1 MFISA
6 SCGLLAS
13 ASSNA
18 HELWIAPQSAPI
30 ETGDVLDIDI
40 FVGENFEGNAQIY
53 LPRRTELL
61 AIASTEGVSDI
72 QPRIGSASHQLCC
85 RSRWACDADVSVSR

>member
-1 MFISA
+1 MD
-6 SCGLLAS
+6 C
-13 ASSNA
+13 
-18 HELWIAPQSAPI
+18 PQSAPI

-61 AIASTEGVSDI
+61 AIASTGGVSDI
-72 QPRIGSASHQLCC
+72 QPRIEAGQPSTLLPKPMGM
-85 RSRWACDADVSVSR
+85 